1 VLTTAME
8 TKTAQARKMLG
19 WCSPPLVGLS
29 LITLLMTSAIVGL
42 VATNSTQTLAD
53 VLSDAIVLALGAAV
67 SLLGASCRIVGTLDG
82 IQVVNL
88 FSYVEL
94 PAKNIAEIRSSDGL
108 VILPINGKPV
118 RSFAYGASV
127 IGEVFGYRR
136 ARVAKQRCEAWVQA
150 RRFDNVSSSR
160 PHAKRFRQA
169 LIWAPLV
176 LVTAYLVEA
185 FVIHT
190 LTS

>member
-1 VLTTAME
+1 MEIDTAPP
-8 TKTAQARKMLG
+8 RKMLG

-29 LITLLMTSAIVGL
+29 LITVLMTSAIVGL
-42 VATNSTQTLAD
+42 DATNSTQTLAD

-88 FSYVEL
+88 FSCVEL
-94 PAKNIAEIRSSDGL
+94 PAKNIAEIQSSDGL
-108 VILPINGKPV
+108 VILPTNGKQV
-118 RSFAYGASV
+118 RSFAYGASL
-127 IGEVFGYRR
+127 IGGIFGYRR
-136 ARVAKQRCEAWVQA
+136 ARATRQRCEAWVQA
-150 RRFDNVSSSR
+150 SRFENVSSSN

-176 LVTAYLVEA
+176 LVTAYLAEA